1 LVETDETGDEDDR
14 NDDRSQVEVAVAAA
28 QTVGHEDQDRAC
40 PQQQGKR
47 SDQLLQQKNAPV
59 CPCLLCQLVRAI
71 AFQSGHCLFGGE
83 AGL

>member
-1 LVETDETGDEDDR
+1 MVETDETGDEDNR
-14 NDDRSQVEVAVAAA
+14 DDDAPQVEVAVTAA
-28 QTVGHEDQDRAC
+28 QTVGHEDQNRAC

-59 CPCLLCQLVRAI
+59 RPCLLCQLVRAI
-71 AFQSGHCLFGGE
+71 AFQPGGCLLVGE